1 VTGTV
6 RRFRRKRLNVEEGK
20 ACAAN
25 ILAIPI
31 PEREGRAVI
40 LHLDDPETVLALVG
54 MLAAQLEA
62 RPAAILEEAGYVY
75 HFLEGLHVEHPRDP
89 ILYDEREYFLGESA
103 RIAGTAARFLARR
116 EDAKQW
122 FDLAELWFAVTEN
135 AGANLARLSYQ
146 RLVLRVEER
155 DFQGALLLLP
165 RLVANCETFG
175 MAEDALKCR
184 FLQAGVLKETDR
196 LPQAAAAFHE
206 IVGQARVIGSTAVL
220 GGAYVN
226 LVQIHGL
233 MGDEEGVKKLAAEAA
248 PLLRLLGNQGA
259 LAKFQWGVGYLFRQK
274 GRLPEAIQAFREA
287 QLAFSKVGMRADVA
301 AVHLIL
307 ADLLLDDGQAP
318 QAEWEVRAALPIIDE
333 YKLVPEGIAAL
344 SLLRQSLQRR
354 QIDRQAL
361 RSLHGYF
368 RNE

>member
-1 VTGTV
+1 VKGTV
-6 RRFRRKRLNVEEGK
+6 RHFRRRRLDPEEGK
-20 ACAAN
+20 ACAARL
-25 ILAIPI
+25 LAIPI
-31 PEREGRAVI
+31 LEREPRAPD

-54 MLAAQLEA
+54 LLAAQLES
-62 RPAAILEEAGYVY
+62 RPAAILEEAAFLYR
-75 HFLEGLHVEHPRDP
+75 FLEALQVEHPRDP

-116 EDAKQW
+116 NDAKHW
-122 FDLAELWFAVTEN
+122 FDLAELWFGVTEN
-135 AGANLARLSYQ
+135 AGANLARLAYQ

-155 DFQGALLLLP
+155 DFEGALLLLP
-165 RLVANCETFG
+165 RLIVNCETFG

-184 FLQAGVLKETDR
+184 FLQAGVLKETDQ
-196 LPQAAAAFHE
+196 LPKAAAAFRQ
-206 IVGQARVIGSTAVL
+206 IADQARTIGSTAL
-220 GGAYVN
+220 LSGAYVN

-233 MGDEEGVKKLAAEAA
+233 LGNEDEVKKLAEEAA
-248 PLLRLLGNQGA
+248 PLLRLLANHGA

-274 GRLPEAIQAFREA
+274 GRVPEAIKAFREA
-287 QLAFSKVGMRADVA
+287 QYAFSKVGMQADVA

-307 ADLLLDDGQAP
+307 ADLLLDAGQAP
-318 QAEWEVRAALPIIDE
+318 QAEWEIRAALPIIDE
-333 YKLVPEGIAAL
+333 YRLVPESIAAL